1 MFCCIQK
8 TLPMWLGFG
17 FGACTGFV
25 ALGTFSLLLL
35 LVKDCFG
42 IANSE
47 NARPDH
53 PANDPLYCC
62 VYYTTNAL
70 CLGKGP
76 CLNVNAS
83 DVHLPFGTEGDIIPE
98 ITKHHLSLNPNFK
111 LTIVLVMVI
120 FIVECFIVAAFLVI
134 LKSIDSGRGLFM
146 DVTISYDTYS
156 YQPPGENFQVW
167 QPTNKGFGRPPLER
181 GRKINI
187 VGSNNKEDNGDD
199 LDGDNDG
206 DDSDGDDNKDERLQ
220 TIGGFQRRTTT
231 KTTQFVESMKD
242 PEMRNKGRSESPS
255 KTKSKRAHSKYL
267 QPPFTNPFI
276 WCKDCGVDL
285 VRRFLEICYLIIK
298 YGKIMFGTTSA
309 EANRNKKDNV
319 EDVADPS
326 GNNDSVEDER
336 IQQLRLLRQQH
347 QQHLQDQQ
355 QVQQKH
361 HLKQQQQ
368 QQQQQQHQRQVLQ
381 HQYSQQQQLQQQY
394 YNTNRPHQYKYDE
407 FSSKFG

>member
-1 MFCCIQK
+1 MLDCDKAGVAIKDSFVSEADQYTAENYNEMIHNWICIEDEEEVMNAVCNQEIEELESNAK
-8 TLPMWLGFG
+8 PDDSPDDDEQEVQPM
-17 FGACTGFV
+17 
-25 ALGTFSLLLL
+25 
-35 LVKDCFG
+35 
-42 IANSE
+42 
-47 NARPDH
+47 
-53 PANDPLYCC
+53 
-62 VYYTTNAL
+62 
-70 CLGKGP
+70 
-76 CLNVNAS
+76 
-83 DVHLPFGTEGDIIPE
+83 E
-98 ITKHHLSLNPNFK
+98 I
-111 LTIVLVMVI
+111 
-120 FIVECFIVAAFLVI
+120 
-134 LKSIDSGRGLFM
+134 
-146 DVTISYDTYS
+146 
-156 YQPPGENFQVW
+156 
-167 QPTNKGFGRPPLER
+167 
-181 GRKINI
+181 
-187 VGSNNKEDNGDD
+187 
-199 LDGDNDG
+199 
-206 DDSDGDDNKDERLQ
+206 DSDGDDNKDERLQ

-231 KTTQFVESMKD
+231 KTTQFGESMKD

-326 GNNDSVEDER
+326 SDNDSVNDER

-347 QQHLQDQQ
+347 QQHLQHQQQ

-361 HLKQQQQ
+361 HLKQQ

-381 HQYSQQQQLQQQY
+381 HQYSQQQQLQQQQY